1 MLIISRTLL
10 LAAVLCL
17 PALRAAAMC
26 DADLCQLEIFRPAN
40 LDKIPVV
47 ASVNSLRIGDNVFI
61 QEDESNAGAIVT
73 LSGESIIGS
82 GSEVG
87 SIFAHK
93 VVLKNNSRVSGDI
106 VATNIE
112 HEAIEHKAGSS
123 LPVSTATPDGQLKGT
138 NTEFK
143 LPAYSATTPKVQVN
157 TFSRMSLLPGRYKDV
172 VVGERAE
179 LALRTGIYYFD
190 SFEVLKGANISVDTQ
205 AGTVYVYVMNAFS
218 HAGKLTYNGTAS
230 DMVISYFGS
239 QDVSITGELDTN
251 LYAPYSTVEFATT
264 GTEGIVH
271 NGTVYANT
279 VVIQNV
285 NTIRAARATHTGPA
299 SEEISSKTRELN
311 NDQLILGFAESDVL
325 LDMRATPN

>member
-10 LAAVLCL
+10 LAAVLWL
-17 PALRAAAMC
+17 PALPVAAMC
-26 DADLCQLEIFRPAN
+26 DADLCQLEIYRPAN

-47 ASVNSLRIGDNVFI
+47 ASVNSLRIGGNVFI

-87 SIFAHK
+87 SVFAQK
-93 VVLKNNSRVSGDI
+93 VVLKNNSRISGDI
-106 VATNIE
+106 VAGDIE
-112 HEAIEHKAGSS
+112 QDAGSPQS
-123 LPVSTATPDGQLKGT
+123 VSSATPDGQIKGT

-143 LPAYSATTPKVQVN
+143 LPAYSATTPKIQVN

-218 HAGKLTYNGTAS
+218 HAGKLTYTGTAS

-251 LYAPYSTVEFATT
+251 LYAPYATVEFATASA
-264 GTEGIVH
+264 EDIVH

-279 VVIQNV
+279 VVIQSANI
-285 NTIRAARATHTGPA
+285 IRAARATHTGPA
-299 SEEISSKTRELN
+299 SEEVNSKTRELN

-325 LDMRATPN
+325 LDMRTTPN